1 MAQCNI
7 RELYGLLYAYFG
19 PQHWWPA
26 QSKFEVCVGAILT
39 QNTAWQNVEKA
50 IANLRKAKKLS
61 LQGLLSLDEKE
72 LAGLIKSAGYYNQKA
87 KRLRIF
93 CEYVKR
99 NYSCSLKRF
108 FNKPL
113 PKLREELLSLHG
125 IGQETAD
132 SIILY
137 AAGKPTFVVD
147 AYTARIIERVC
158 NVQFKSRAELKQFF
172 ESALA
177 KNATLYNEYHAL
189 FVALAKN
196 FCRKKPLCRKCP
208 INKKCYYFKNK
219 AVQDLV

>member
-1 MAQCNI
+1 
-7 RELYGLLYAYFG
+7 
-19 PQHWWPA
+19 
-26 QSKFEVCVGAILT
+26 
-39 QNTAWQNVEKA
+39 
-50 IANLRKAKKLS
+50 